1 MSPLKEEHF
10 VCVCVGV
17 GGLVAEEEVRKDWMC
32 CCYLKMKGPCEKE
45 CISSLGA
52 ERSSWMAAGK
62 ETGTF

>member
-1 MSPLKEEHF
+1 MSPLKEEHLEGG
-10 VCVCVGV
+10 GV
-17 GGLVAEEEVRKDWMC
+17 GLVAEEEVRKDWLC

>member
-1 MSPLKEEHF
+1 M
-10 VCVCVGV
+10 
-17 GGLVAEEEVRKDWMC
+17 LVAEEEVRKDYTY

>member
-10 VCVCVGV
+10 L
-17 GGLVAEEEVRKDWMC
+17 GGGGEGELVAEEEVRKDWPY

-45 CISSLGA
+45 CIYSLGA
-52 ERSSWMAAGK
+52 ERSSWMAASK